1 MQVVSP
7 TGPMSLVHAIV
18 LKPLRCMLM
27 NGSKFSDPVPLPQCK
42 TNCPRA
48 GQKLVPLVKR
58 AFFCLR
64 SVPTAM
70 LFHSIATLLL
80 RVLVSQQPPE
90 EKAAKALQ
98 RHYLVKHD
106 RRPFK
111 VQDWSGDPNSFY
123 TADWWCGLQR
133 LQPGSASGTQAQ
145 ESWHR
150 WKLKENTWAFAL
162 TCLPLPKAWPIFTKS
177 RLMDLRGQGSCLP
190 DMPPEPFP
198 DKTVLWDSDALTRQG
213 LSSADQFFRTQ
224 AWDRFDEEDG
234 TSFLCM
240 RRTLATYDHA
250 SNSWTK
256 TSDNAVP
263 CPSSGFAQAFANLVR
278 ANSEAT
284 LVIVRALISLGLAQP
299 LLDLEK
305 LLKLLDSYV
314 LVAIGPFAVPILAA
328 RARWSGGKSAH
339 TRLLRVL
346 QRVLF
351 ACNLRAHARCLPHP
365 RPLVSPK
372 ACLSLL
378 RPLADCFIFF

>member
-1 MQVVSP
+1 
-7 TGPMSLVHAIV
+7 
-18 LKPLRCMLM
+18 
-27 NGSKFSDPVPLPQCK
+27 
-42 TNCPRA
+42 
-48 GQKLVPLVKR
+48 
-58 AFFCLR
+58 
-64 SVPTAM
+64 
-70 LFHSIATLLL
+70 
-80 RVLVSQQPPE
+80 
-90 EKAAKALQ
+90 
-98 RHYLVKHD
+98 
-106 RRPFK
+106 
-111 VQDWSGDPNSFY
+111 
-123 TADWWCGLQR
+123 LQR

-150 WKLKENTWAFAL
+150 WKLKKYMGLRTNLSAFAQSL
-162 TCLPLPKAWPIFTKS
+162 ANFTKS

-314 LVAIGPFAVPILAA
+314 LVAIGPFASQFWQRGPAGAEANQHTQGFCAFCNGFCLHATCEHMHAAFLIL
-328 RARWSGGKSAH
+328 G
-339 TRLLRVL
+339 RLSL
-346 QRVLF
+346 QRPVFLCFVLSQTASF
-351 ACNLRAHARCLPHP
+351 FFDPHFFY
-365 RPLVSPK
+365 LLGK
-372 ACLSLL
+372 KDLLLSLY
-378 RPLADCFIFF
+378 IFVF